1 MTLES
6 VAGRLAESVSWLYH
20 QRQWAAWE
28 LELVGLAAMVLL
40 LLVVR
45 RRRKVSSPAGRQ
57 QLAKQQQTVGSGLA
71 AGTAGSR
78 QAGEVGVNHVAYAS
92 KRDGKRMRW
101 GQTAREM
108 RSFGALVEDL
118 QVEVSRYK
126 AAEEN
131 FKQQLASLKA
141 ANERL
146 QRELAA
152 KGVQHADLTNTIPLA
167 RFGRPQDRMPAQ

>member
-6 VAGRLAESVSWLYH
+6 LTSRLVENVSWLYH

-28 LELVGLAAMVLL
+28 LELAALAAMVLL
-40 LLVVR
+40 LLIMR
-45 RRRKVSSPAGRQ
+45 RWRKAPAAANPRQ
-57 QLAKQQQTVGSGLA
+57 FAKQGQAVGAGLA
-71 AGTAGSR
+71 AGGTDHH
-78 QAGEVGVNHVAYAS
+78 QAGELQISRLASLS
-92 KRDGKRMRW
+92 KRDGKKKRW
-101 GQTAREM
+101 GQTAREL
-108 RSFGALVEDL
+108 RSFGTLVEDL
-118 QVEVSRYK
+118 QIEVSRYK

-152 KGVQHADLTNTIPLA
+152 RGVQHADLTNTIPLA
-167 RFGRPQDRMPAQ
+167 RFGRPQDRMPVQ